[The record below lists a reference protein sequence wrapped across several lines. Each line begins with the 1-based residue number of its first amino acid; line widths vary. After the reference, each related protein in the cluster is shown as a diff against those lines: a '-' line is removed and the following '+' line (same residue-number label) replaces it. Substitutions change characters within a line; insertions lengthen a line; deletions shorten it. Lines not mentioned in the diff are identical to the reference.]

1 MIYQPCSVTI
11 ELDHYTEFIY
21 SNYNHNCPCC
31 ADIYGL
37 TISKKCIKFSNMNFT
52 YRLTTSYMEFI
63 VDDIEEIC
71 KSLYK
76 YSDHYIHFVIY
87 IENTEIE
94 SYKSV
99 FDCRFNI
106 HTRKDGTKFLEP
118 YRFNTSQYSIRKKID
133 HLFDV
138 LQNTNQINP
147 ATSIK
152 CKFVAV

>member
-1 MIYQPCSVTI
+1 
-11 ELDHYTEFIY
+11 
-21 SNYNHNCPCC
+21 
-31 ADIYGL
+31 
-37 TISKKCIKFSNMNFT
+37 
-52 YRLTTSYMEFI
+52 MEFI

-76 YSDHYIHFVIY
+76 YSDHYIHFVLY
-87 IENTEIE
+87 IENTEIN
-94 SYKSV
+94 SYKSL

-106 HTRKDGTKFLEP
+106 HARKDGTKFLES
-118 YRFNTSQYSIRKKID
+118 YRFDTSQYSIRKKID

-138 LQNTNQINP
+138 LQNTNQINS